1 MGKNKRHVKTWSL
14 ISLLNVDYK
23 IASKALST
31 SLKKFLPLLLLSEKT
46 VQGSFTAETGRL
58 ISDVTEVTNLRKIEG
73 ILVTMDIA
81 KAFDSLDHL
90 FFMSVFKKIG
100 FGKNFMT

>member
-1 MGKNKRHVKTWSL
+1 MGKNKIHVKTWRL

-31 SLKKFLPLLLLSEKT
+31 SLKKFLPLLLLFEKT
-46 VQGSFTAETGRL
+46 VQGSFTGRL

>member
-1 MGKNKRHVKTWSL
+1 MGKNKRHVKTWRL

-31 SLKKFLPLLLLSEKT
+31 SLKKFLPLLLLFEKT
-46 VQGSFTAETGRL
+46 VQGSFTGRL

>member
-1 MGKNKRHVKTWSL
+1 MGKNKRHVKTWRL

-23 IASKALST
+23 IALKALST
-31 SLKKFLPLLLLSEKT
+31 SLKKFLPLLLLFEKT
-46 VQGSFTAETGRL
+46 VQGSFTGRL

>member
-1 MGKNKRHVKTWSL
+1 MGKNKRHVKTWRL
-14 ISLLNVDYK
+14 ISLLNVDCK

-31 SLKKFLPLLLLSEKT
+31 SLKKFLPLLLLFEKT
-46 VQGSFTAETGRL
+46 VQGSFTGRL

>member
-14 ISLLNVDYK
+14 ISLLNDDYK

-90 FFMSVFKKIG
+90 FLCLFSKKLVLEKIL
-100 FGKNFMT
+100 